1 MRGAARERR
10 RGDDLG
16 VEKSLFK
23 RAILKIL
30 ALS

>member
-1 MRGAARERR
+1 MARKGMRGAARERR

-23 RAILKIL
+23 RAI
-30 ALS
+30 